1 MIMLAGLHH
10 VTAIS
15 ADIRRNYSFYTRILG
30 MRLVKRTVNQDDTG
44 AYHLFYADGVGT
56 PGSDLTFFDW
66 PLAPEQRG
74 THSIIRTMLRV
85 QGAASLEWWTNRL
98 RTAGVAIGEIVE
110 RDGRLTLDLTDPEG
124 QRLAL
129 INDGGSGSFV
139 PWHGSP
145 VPPEYQIRGLGP
157 VVLSVPRLGPTD
169 AVLRMVLGMQQQRTY
184 VQSDVSPDPIHVYA
198 MGDGGPAAEVH
209 VVVQPHLPPAYPGA
223 GGVHHVAFRVRTVA
237 EHEAWARRLRELRIP
252 NSGIV
257 ERYYFRSIYF
267 REPNGIL
274 FELATDEPGFT
285 VDEPADALGER
296 LALPPFL
303 EPYRAEIEAG
313 LKPLM
318 VDDRS

>member
-1 MIMLAGLHH
+1 MLAGLHH

-85 QGAASLEWWTNRL
+85 QGAASLEWWANRL

-129 INDGGSGSFV
+129 IDDGGSGSFV
-139 PWHGSP
+139 PWYGST

-184 VQSDVSPDPIHVYA
+184 VQSDVSPNPIYVYA

-303 EPYRAEIEAG
+303 EPYRAEIESR

-318 VDDRS
+318 ASDRS

>member
-1 MIMLAGLHH
+1 MLAGLHH

-129 INDGGSGSFV
+129 IDDGGSGSFV

>member
-1 MIMLAGLHH
+1 MLAGLHH

-85 QGAASLEWWTNRL
+85 QGAASLEWWANRL

>member
-1 MIMLAGLHH
+1 MLAGLHH

-56 PGSDLTFFDW
+56 PGSELTFFDW

-85 QGAASLEWWTNRL
+85 QGAASLEWWANRL

-129 INDGGSGSFV
+129 IDDGGSGSFV

-223 GGVHHVAFRVRTVA
+223 GGVHHVAFRVRFG
-237 EHEAWARRLRELRIP
+237 RRRR
-252 NSGIV
+252 G
-257 ERYYFRSIYF
+257 
-267 REPNGIL
+267 
-274 FELATDEPGFT
+274 
-285 VDEPADALGER
+285 
-296 LALPPFL
+296 
-303 EPYRAEIEAG
+303 
-313 LKPLM
+313 
-318 VDDRS
+318 